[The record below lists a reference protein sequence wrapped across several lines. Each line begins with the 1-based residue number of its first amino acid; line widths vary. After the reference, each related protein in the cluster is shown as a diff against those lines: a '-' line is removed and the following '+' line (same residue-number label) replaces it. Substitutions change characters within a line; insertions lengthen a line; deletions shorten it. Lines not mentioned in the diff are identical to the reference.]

1 MNTPGNNPFIFPGMG
16 QGQQASGMAGNP
28 LLQSFE
34 MMRHAWSS
42 MGGKFLPGGIPTPP
56 TLNIE
61 DLDRR
66 IAELRTVENW
76 LRLNLSM
83 LEGSIQAMEVQR
95 ATIATLQSFA
105 HIGADAGGAPAAAPA
120 VDAAAGKQAAAAT
133 SGASAETAAESPSAA
148 AAPAQAWWNMLQQQF
163 NQLASAAAAT
173 LTPPAASSPA
183 PDAKAGDA
191 PGKPAA
197 KTTARKTSRAAAPRK
212 NAASKP

>member
-16 QGQQASGMAGNP
+16 QRQQASGIAGNP

-105 HIGADAGGAPAAAPA
+105 HIGADA
-120 VDAAAGKQAAAAT
+120 AAGNQSAAAT
-133 SGASAETAAESPSAA
+133 PDASAETAAEPPSSA

-191 PGKPAA
+191 PSKPAA